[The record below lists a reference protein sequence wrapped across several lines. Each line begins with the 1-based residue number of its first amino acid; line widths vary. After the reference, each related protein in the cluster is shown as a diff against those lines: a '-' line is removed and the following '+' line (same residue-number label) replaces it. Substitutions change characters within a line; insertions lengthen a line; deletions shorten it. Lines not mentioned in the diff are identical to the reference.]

1 MSSKSFL
8 QKKVANIS
16 PGDLDILRPACHI
29 QTIRCPGLAAC
40 FYVEVTSVFSSIGEL
55 LHPSA
60 DSCRQSFCALVLLDK
75 AAFIGCCFQMTP
87 LHSQSL
93 SSGVYLEFLNNQSDL
108 SGPVEK
114 CSVQPSSGGLGLV
127 LCCVCAVW
135 SGCYTHISDHCTHRY
150 SSTEQIQLVNYAN
163 KSLSAVV
170 LLNFNQDL
178 IPV

>member
-75 AAFIGCCFQMTP
+75 AAFIGCCFQLTP

-93 SSGVYLEFLNNQSDL
+93 SSGVYLEFLNNQSHLLLKNAL
-108 SGPVEK
+108 SSPALEAWVWFSAACAPCGQAVTRA
-114 CSVQPSSGGLGLV
+114 SVTT
-127 LCCVCAVW
+127 A
-135 SGCYTHISDHCTHRY
+135 HIDIAQQNRY
-150 SSTEQIQLVNYAN
+150 SQ
-163 KSLSAVV
+163 
-170 LLNFNQDL
+170 
-178 IPV
+178 